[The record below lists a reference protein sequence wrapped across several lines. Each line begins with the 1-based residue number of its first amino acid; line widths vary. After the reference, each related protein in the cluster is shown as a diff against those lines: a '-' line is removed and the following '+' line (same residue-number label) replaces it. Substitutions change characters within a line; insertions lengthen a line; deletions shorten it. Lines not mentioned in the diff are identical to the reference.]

1 MALTERGLCACYQR
15 LQGPLFNVLY
25 RMLWNRHEC
34 QDLMQ
39 DAFLRVWQRRDK
51 VDAERLDS
59 LVWVSA
65 MNLAR
70 HRLRWQRLWRTEAF
84 DADWTDG
91 EPTPEQTLDGEMQQ
105 RQLHAALK
113 QLPAAMRDVMLLSEF
128 AELSQAEIATVLGI
142 PPGTVAS
149 RRHQALKKLRTLLQE
164 DDHV

>member
-1 MALTERGLCACYQR
+1 MALTERGLYACYQR
-15 LQGPLFNVLY
+15 LEGPLFNVLY

-59 LVWVSA
+59 LVWVAA

-70 HRLRWQRLWRTEAF
+70 NRLRWHRLWRTEIF
-84 DADWTDG
+84 DADWADG
-91 EPTPEQTLDGEMQQ
+91 EPTPEQSLDALTQQ
-105 RQLHAALK
+105 RQLHTALN
-113 QLPAAMRDVMLLSEF
+113 QLPAAMREVVLLGDF

-149 RRHQALKKLRTLLQE
+149 RRHQALKKLRTLLKE